1 LPAITTAF
9 IVFGKLIRTS
19 CFDCLGEQCTAANGA
34 ASLAI
39 SGTKSHRISTAAA
52 ALSRLDS
59 GHHGATRRIDMDL
72 DDLLPPKKPGGVTIG
87 ESLATLSVAE
97 LERRIKDLEG
107 EIERVRLE
115 LDRKRKHEAAAH
127 SLFKS

>member
-1 LPAITTAF
+1 
-9 IVFGKLIRTS
+9 
-19 CFDCLGEQCTAANGA
+19 
-34 ASLAI
+34 
-39 SGTKSHRISTAAA
+39 
-52 ALSRLDS
+52 
-59 GHHGATRRIDMDL
+59 MDL

-115 LDRKRKHEAAAH
+115 LDCKRKHEAAAH